1 MRNYT
6 GILAEEEHMTS
17 DALDGIVMRQAQLSD
32 VPAMLRLINGYAAK
46 AIMLPRTELELCES
60 LRDFVVA
67 IEDGQLAGC
76 GALHFYTQHVAEL
89 RSLAVD
95 PLRARAGLGRLIT
108 AELLEEAR
116 KLSVDVVFAFTYV
129 PGFFEKMGF
138 HPVDRG
144 ALPLKV
150 WKDCLRCPKF
160 QACDEIAMAY
170 LVTPGAEIYMS
181 ALPPEEEPS
190 ILLLCSRSWAHRAFW
205 IRWFRRNA
213 VHLRLLHRS
222 PKGMKMVAGG
232 SAPG

>member
-6 GILAEEEHMTS
+6 GILAEVGPVAS
-17 DALDGIVMRQAQLSD
+17 DALDGVVMRQAHLSD

-46 AIMLPRTELELCES
+46 GIMLPRTELELCES

-67 IEDGQLAGC
+67 IDDGQLAGC
-76 GALHFYTQHVAEL
+76 GALHFYTQHMAEL

-108 AELLEEAR
+108 AELLNEAR
-116 KLSVDVVFAFTYV
+116 KLSVDVAFAFTYV

-160 QACDEIAMAY
+160 HACDEIAMAY
-170 LVTPGAEIYMS
+170 MVTPGAEIHMS
-181 ALPPEEEPS
+181 ALPPEEEPVDS
-190 ILLLCSRSWAHRAFW
+190 PALFPILGTPRILDK
-205 IRWFRRNA
+205 A
-213 VHLRLLHRS
+213 V
-222 PKGMKMVAGG
+222 
-232 SAPG
+232 